1 MVILYW
7 YQSGNRT
14 IANEYIQ
21 RLYFILD
28 SIRYNRTNAAFV
40 RFTSPVL
47 SDDYEN
53 VVQVMEKFI
62 NKAIPILEDFLP
74 EN

>member
-1 MVILYW
+1 MVVLYW
-7 YQSGNRT
+7 YQSGSRA

-40 RFTSPVL
+40 RFISPVQG
-47 SDDYEN
+47 DDYEGTIRI
-53 VVQVMEKFI
+53 MEGFI
-62 NKAIPILEDFLP
+62 NQVVPVLEDFLP
-74 EN
+74 N